1 MAEQPLV
8 EALVEARGVDKTFG
22 TGEAAVHALR
32 TVSLRVDA
40 GQLVVVKGRS
50 GSGKTTLLNCLG
62 GLETPDAG
70 TVRIDGA
77 DLATMSSD
85 DLVQLRRHRIGY
97 VFQSFGLLPILSAA
111 ENVGVPMRLAG
122 RDPRERDARVLEL
135 LSLVGLEGHAHQ
147 RPYELSGGQQQRV
160 AIARALAN
168 DPAVLVA
175 DEPTGQLDT
184 ATGRA
189 VMDLLRDL
197 VHSRRLTAV
206 VATHDPVMVAMADR
220 VIDLADGAVVADTEA
235 VPASAPDRRRRLAF

>member
-8 EALVEARGVDKTFG
+8 VAEAVDKTFG
-22 TGEAAVHALR
+22 SGEAAVHALR
-32 TVSLRVDA
+32 SVSLRVDA
-40 GQLVVVKGRS
+40 GQLVVVRGRS

-70 TVRIDGA
+70 AVRIDGE
-77 DLATMSSD
+77 DLATMSAEG
-85 DLVQLRRHRIGY
+85 LVRLRRHRIGY

-111 ENVGVPMRLAG
+111 ENVGVPMRLAD
-122 RDPRERDARVLEL
+122 RPADERDARVQEL
-135 LSLVGLEGHAHQ
+135 LELVGLGAQAHQ

-160 AIARALAN
+160 ALARALAN
-168 DPAVLVA
+168 DPQVLVA

-206 VATHDPVMVAMADR
+206 VATHDPVMVSMADR
-220 VIDLADGAVVADTEA
+220 VVELADGAVVADTEA
-235 VPASAPDRRRRLAF
+235 VPAAGA

>member
-1 MAEQPLV
+1 MAEQ
-8 EALVEARGVDKTFG
+8 ALVVAEGVDKTFG
-22 TGEAAVHALR
+22 EGEAAVHALR
-32 TVSLRVDA
+32 SVSLVVHA

-70 TVRIDGA
+70 AVRIDGD
-77 DLATMSSD
+77 DLATMSAD
-85 DLVQLRRHRIGY
+85 GLVRLRRHRIGY

-122 RDPRERDARVLEL
+122 RPADERDARVLEL
-135 LSLVGLEGHAHQ
+135 LDLVGLGGHAHQ

-220 VIDLADGAVVADTEA
+220 VVELADGAVVADTEA
-235 VPASAPDRRRRLAF
+235 GAGPISASEAVARG

>member
-1 MAEQPLV
+1 MAEQPQV
-8 EALVEARGVDKTFG
+8 HALVEARGLDKTFG

-70 TVRIDGA
+70 TVLIDGA

-85 DLVQLRRHRIGY
+85 DLVQMRRHRIGY

-122 RDPRERDARVLEL
+122 RDPRERDERVLEL

-220 VIDLADGAVVADTEA
+220 VVDLADGAVVGDTEA
-235 VPASAPDRRRRLAF
+235 AVRT

>member
-1 MAEQPLV
+1 MGEQPQV
-8 EALVEARGVDKTFG
+8 HALVEARGVDKTFG
-22 TGEAAVHALR
+22 SGEAAVHALR
-32 TVSLRVDA
+32 TVSLQVDA

-62 GLETPDAG
+62 GLESPDAG

-122 RDPRERDARVLEL
+122 RDPRERDERVLEL

-220 VIDLADGAVVADTEA
+220 VVELADGAVVADTEA
-235 VPASAPDRRRRLAF
+235 AVRT